1 MKLKMVRLFF
11 PTLHSLTLASGLSP
25 TPNRCIFDFVNTS
38 SKFLAPLGTS
48 DMSRTLSAIANF
60 SGKIG
65 KILAKEGKDDK
76 EKVGEIS

>member
-1 MKLKMVRLFF
+1 MNNFILSTAIPCLTADKREIRDF
-11 PTLHSLTLASGLSP
+11 PKLASQ
-25 TPNRCIFDFVNTS
+25 TS
-38 SKFLAPLGTS
+38 FICK
-48 DMSRTLSAIANF
+48 TLSAIANF

>member
-1 MKLKMVRLFF
+1 
-11 PTLHSLTLASGLSP
+11 
-25 TPNRCIFDFVNTS
+25 
-38 SKFLAPLGTS
+38 
-48 DMSRTLSAIANF
+48 MSRTLSAIANF